1 MSRRSPRTDRADP
14 TGEVSFSR
22 VRTEHMRLF
31 SSDVCDGDVL
41 AHLPSAF
48 ELTPVPILLVSAG
61 PLDILWVNSA
71 ARRLLGE
78 HRLSGFP
85 VAIEDILGPYV
96 AREVGAVL
104 APDWPVGHERL
115 VRLDCLVAA
124 GKHRLAFCFRE
135 TEKAGTWVLTLSDS
149 GPPPDGAWRHDIIEI
164 LDLLP
169 IGVEIFSRDLE
180 AMFFNKFSDSLF
192 NYDGRAITHLDDWWE
207 EGFPDPLERAE
218 AQEIWEDRLATA
230 RLEPDVTHVV
240 EQWVR
245 CWDERRRCIEFRFRF
260 VREKL
265 VFIVLDVTDQRLM
278 EAELRH
284 IGSVDTLT
292 GTANRRAFMEQAEH
306 ARAAAA
312 AADAPLSV
320 LMLDIDRFKSI
331 NDRYGHSVGDEVLA
345 AVAGR
350 IRAALGEE
358 DILAR
363 MGGEEFAVVLPGGS
377 GEAARAAAERIR
389 RAISASPVQTVSG
402 PVAVAASIGATEY
415 GGGEESVD
423 ALLREADRALY
434 AAKASGRDRVVWVAA
449 GA

>member
-1 MSRRSPRTDRADP
+1 MSFSP
-14 TGEVSFSR
+14 TGV
-22 VRTEHMRLF
+22 
-31 SSDVCDGDVL
+31 DNGDAL
-41 AHLPSAF
+41 SQLQAAF
-48 ELTPVPILLVSAG
+48 DLTAAPILLVSAN
-61 PLDILWVNSA
+61 PLSILSVNGA

-78 HRLSGFP
+78 HRLSRFP
-85 VAIEDILGPYV
+85 VPIEEILGPYV
-96 AREVGAVL
+96 AREVAPVL
-104 APDWPVGHERL
+104 GRDWPSGRERL
-115 VRLDCLVAA
+115 VLLDCLVAA
-124 GKHRLAFCFRE
+124 GKQRLAFSFRE
-135 TEKAGTWVLTLSDS
+135 AGKSGTWVLTLADS

-207 EGFPDPLERAE
+207 EGFPDPLERGE
-218 AQEIWEDRLATA
+218 AQELWKDRLAIA
-230 RLEPDVTHVV
+230 RSEPAVTHVV

-245 CWDERRRCIEFRFRF
+245 CWDDRRRCIEFRFRF

-265 VFIVLDVTDQRLM
+265 VFIVLDVTEQRLM

-284 IGSVDTLT
+284 IGSVDALT

-312 AADAPLSV
+312 ATDAPLSV
-320 LMLDIDRFKSI
+320 LMLDIDRFKAI

-358 DILAR
+358 DVLAR
-363 MGGEEFAVVLPGGS
+363 MGGEEFAVVLPGRS
-377 GEAARAAAERIR
+377 GDAVRAAAERIR
-389 RAISASPVQTVSG
+389 TAISVSPVQTMSG

-415 GGGEESVD
+415 GGGEDSVD
-423 ALLREADRALY
+423 DLLREADRALY
-434 AAKASGRDRVVWVAA
+434 EAKATGRDRVVWAVA